1 MPGQVHAIAVIDL
14 GDFTRPEVQATASR
28 FAQRR
33 LGGQTLIMRMARRVT
48 ECELIDAVYV
58 VGSNVPSSLLNGG
71 IPGVESMN
79 LPSMHTC
86 ERLAMA
92 ADTAD
97 TDWVVYLPANR
108 PFVDAVLVDQ
118 LVSAAS
124 RAGDCDYVG
133 YGSEAGDCTRMQ
145 QLGLAGE
152 VCHIDTLR
160 RLRRNADRLSSDS
173 QRGMIANWLGNAPGA
188 YHLKFIPLPTALDRD
203 DLRFAVED
211 ETDWDDVE
219 LLCETVSDD
228 DSQWE
233 QLTQL
238 VSTNNDLRKS
248 MESRNG

>member
-58 VGSNVPSSLLNGG
+58 VGSSVPSSLLNGG

-92 ADTAD
+92 ADAAD

-173 QRGMIANWLGNAPGA
+173 QRGMIANWFGSAPGA
-188 YHLKFIPLPTALDRD
+188 YHLKFIPLPRALDRD

-228 DSQWE
+228 DSQWD

-238 VSTNNDLRKS
+238 VSSNNDLRKS